1 MDYLIQL
8 KGIEMEDVSFTVN
21 EANESKIIYSP

>member
-21 EANESKIIYSP
+21 EAKESKIIYSP